1 MASDDKD
8 RAKRA
13 DPGPFLA
20 SRGYEVRWSGRHGSI
35 TKGGAEV
42 YRITLRDDGEY
53 VFCSHQGGDGGDNIT
68 LARTIDP
75 GLGFREAVAAVLGT
89 ATPVSG
95 ASRPEG
101 RPRTRPGSKAGQTLI
116 FPPSADFE
124 GGRGYLVDGR
134 GIDPQVLVEAEH
146 SGAVRYASGKVG
158 FCGYDGSGSL
168 RSVMFRATSPLTPAD
183 AKKWNMIGSDLRYP
197 PIFRGFGD
205 EVWIVEGGV
214 DALAVQ
220 SLRSWRGAAAPTV
233 IVSGGVRARAYLG
246 NPAVAG
252 LIGGARMVWLARDR
266 EKDEATQAGADK
278 AFSRT
283 LEVVGVLATTGVR
296 VWEPPEGVKDV
307 ADHLLRVVRQDN
319 NRPRP

>member
-1 MASDDKD
+1 MASGDKD
-8 RAKRA
+8 RAKRV

-35 TKGGAEV
+35 TSGGTEV

-53 VFCSHQGGDGGDNIT
+53 VFCSHQGGEGGDNIT

-89 ATPVSG
+89 AAPVSV

-101 RPRTRPGSKAGQTLI
+101 RPRTRPGSGNGQALI
-116 FPPSADFE
+116 FPPLGDFE
-124 GGRGYLVDGR
+124 GGRGYLVDER
-134 GIDPQVLVEAEH
+134 GIDPQVLVEAER
-146 SGAVRYASGKVG
+146 SGAVRYTSGRVG
-158 FCGYDGSGSL
+158 FCGYDGAGSL

-205 EVWIVEGGV
+205 EIWIVEGGV

-220 SLRSWRGAAAPTV
+220 SLRLRRGAAAPTV
-233 IVSGGVRARAYLG
+233 IVSGGVRARSYLG
-246 NPAVAG
+246 NLAVAG
-252 LIGGARMVWLARDR
+252 FIGEAGVVWLARDR

-278 AFSRT
+278 AFART
-283 LEVVGVLATTGVR
+283 LEAVGTLAAGKVR
-296 VWEPPEGVKDV
+296 VWEPPEGTKDV
-307 ADHLLRVVRQDN
+307 ADYLLRVAQQGN
-319 NRPRP
+319 IQQKN